1 MRRLRQVIMTSL
13 SAMIM
18 GIIPL
23 AIPVTTQAATTPTAN
38 WTVDVN
44 GNITGRDANNYPN
57 QLTWNVGFNS
67 TGQDLGNASLVNT
80 LSPGQAYVPGSVT
93 ATTGTFN
100 ADGSFSS
107 TGGHE
112 LTPTVTV
119 NGTTTLGQQL
129 TVAFSDVN
137 APVAVYYR
145 TTPQVSGLNGNWMA
159 TAEVAGHAST
169 SQINW
174 DGLTDPDPVK
184 TPTSSSTTSSSS
196 SSSSSSS
203 TTPAKTP
210 TSSTVTSHATTTV
223 TVGGSGMTDGAGG
236 GVDEDSSSSEPMT
249 DGAGGDVDEDSSN
262 EIDSSS
268 SSHMTDGAGGGVD
281 EDSSNEVD
289 SSSSSHMTDGA
300 GGGVDDSSDES
311 AESSSLPSASSSAT
325 MPSEPSVSSSASMS
339 SSSQPSQSSAPVTVP
354 SESSSQASSTP
365 SVTVPSASSSSVS
378 SSSAVSSMPGISS
391 SAASSSVASS
401 GQGVLAP
408 GMNSSSSVQ
417 PSQPVVGGQGAT
429 VPANNGTVAGL
440 PQSGTQAA
448 IAGSQPATQPNAM
461 SSGSAV
467 NAALPVTATGRLPQT
482 NEEANYAGVV
492 FGGLMLIG
500 LGLAFVSRKQP

>member
-196 SSSSSSS
+196 SSSSSSL

-262 EIDSSS
+262 EI
-268 SSHMTDGAGGGVD
+268 
-281 EDSSNEVD
+281 D